1 MRKLSAQDIIKE
13 TINHFENKLNDL
25 VENAFQGKGFDYDD
39 YIEMTGQMRN
49 NYSIRYFLGSDL
61 CMEAYDYIE
70 ENQLEADEY
79 DIIQALS
86 TEFSMRLEEKIQDSL
101 PYSNRHMVAKRLKKA
116 YISLVDDILDKFEIP
131 FEEIAKH
138 KNFIEQYTKS
148 DSYSRIGMVEDYLTK
163 NGLLNKVKKEAEKLA
178 KESGANQSDIDDA
191 LSSYIAMTVMELNDY
206 L

>member
-1 MRKLSAQDIIKE
+1 MKKSSAQDIIKE
-13 TINHFENKLNDL
+13 IINHFENKLNDL

-39 YIEMTGQMRN
+39 YIEMTGQLRN

-61 CMEAYDYIE
+61 CMEVYDYIE

-131 FEEIAKH
+131 FEEITKH
-138 KNFIEQYTKS
+138 KDFIKQYAES
-148 DSYSRIGMVEDYLTK
+148 DSYFRIGMVEDYLTK
-163 NGLLNKVKKEAEKLA
+163 NGLLDKVEKEAERLA
-178 KESGANQSDIDDA
+178 KELGANQSDIDDA
-191 LSSYIAMTVMELNDY
+191 ISSYIAMTVMELNDY